1 MNGVEPAKAA
11 PVSIDSFRELMEQ
24 VAQLAYQN
32 KDHLLF
38 FRGQARDFKNRV
50 GASSFYPSIYRGER
64 LSRDELALRFDVL
77 QSSGERLVDAFQ
89 QQKIAGA
96 PEVKRRKYIQWS
108 ILQHYEVC
116 PTPLLDFTQSVRVA
130 CSFATLD
137 ADGGDAFLYCF
148 GLPYLSNRISVNSE
162 QDLVNIRLLSIC
174 PPDALRPY
182 FQEGYLAGTDEVT
195 TDYDSKDELDF
206 RRRLIAKFRI
216 AGGDAFWGRDFPPI
230 PRSALYP
237 DADRMQALC
246 DSIRVEVGTEV
257 EAGQLGRFLQTWSK
271 LEGRL
276 MSMARQRRARVFSV
290 REAID
295 LLAKESVLPA
305 NLNDR
310 VDALRRLHNTAVRQP
325 ADLKPGQLDGALTE
339 TEELLSMV
347 S

>member
-1 MNGVEPAKAA
+1 M
-11 PVSIDSFRELMEQ
+11 
-24 VAQLAYQN
+24 
-32 KDHLLF
+32 
-38 FRGQARDFKNRV
+38 
-50 GASSFYPSIYRGER
+50 
-64 LSRDELALRFDVL
+64 ALRFDVL
-77 QSSGERLVDAFQ
+77 ESSGRRLVDVFRHDG
-89 QQKIAGA
+89 IAGA
-96 PEVKRRKYIQWS
+96 KEIARRKYIQWS

-130 CSFATLD
+130 CSFAALV
-137 ADGGDAFLYCF
+137 AGGGDAYLYCF

-216 AGGDAFWGRDFPPI
+216 AGGNAFWGKDFPPI

-246 DSIRVEVGTEV
+246 DGIRVEVGSEV

-276 MSMARQRRARVFSV
+276 MSMARQRRNRVFSV

-295 LLAKESVLPA
+295 LLAQRSALPA
-305 NLNDR
+305 SLKER
-310 VDALRRLHNTAVRQP
+310 VDSLRQLRNIAVHRP
-325 ADLKPGQLDGALTE
+325 ADLKPGQLNGALSE
-339 TEELLSMV
+339 TEELLSLM
-347 S
+347 SSRPDKSAED

>member
-1 MNGVEPAKAA
+1 
-11 PVSIDSFRELMEQ
+11 MEQ
-24 VAQLAYQN
+24 VARLAYAN

-38 FRGQARDFKNRV
+38 FRGQARDFKNKA

-77 QSSGERLVDAFQ
+77 ESSGRRLVDVFQ
-89 QQKIAGA
+89 HEGIAGA
-96 PEVKRRKYIQWS
+96 KEIARRKYIQWS

-137 ADGGDAFLYCF
+137 AGGGDAYLYCF

-195 TDYDSKDELDF
+195 TDYDSKDDLDF
-206 RRRLIAKFRI
+206 KRRLIAKFRI
-216 AGGDAFWGRDFPPI
+216 PRGDAFWGKHFQPI

-237 DADRMQALC
+237 DDDRMQAFC
-246 DSIRVEVGTEV
+246 DGIRAEVGTEV

-295 LLAKESVLPA
+295 LLARESVLPA
-305 NLNDR
+305 KLKER
-310 VDALRRLHNTAVRQP
+310 VDALRRQHNIAVHRP
-325 ADLKPGQLDGALTE
+325 ADLKPGQLNGALTE
-339 TEELLSMV
+339 TDELLTLV
-347 S
+347 SSERRTNAED